1 MTKNIVK
8 THFNNLIKQPNFPGL
23 PEPPGL
29 PQQEPPRTIRT
40 RYEGKGPVPAVCLA
54 TVTVMAARKEQGGQ
68 QAQEQG
74 REFQHGEGSS
84 IFYCSVLRLSSS
96 QAVRRGHPAAYGQ
109 DPASPSPRC
118 RAAGPARYAGP
129 HFRCAGGK
137 APQPGGVPAA
147 PGSGTMHEGLFV
159 SSPDWGRSASKN
171 N

>member
-23 PEPPGL
+23 PGTAGAAPSRAAKNHQDQIRGERPG
-29 PQQEPPRTIRT
+29 PGGI
-40 RYEGKGPVPAVCLA
+40 LA
-54 TVTVMAARKEQGGQ
+54 SVAVMAARKEQGGQ

-84 IFYCSVLRLSSS
+84 IYHCSVLRFSSS

-137 APQPGGVPAA
+137 APQPGDVPAA